1 MRVVACDSHARGLT
15 LRRVNN
21 PAHHLD
27 QPVLSLARKDFTRL
41 PGEATVGAAL
51 DQIREKGIGEK
62 IIYFYV
68 IDADERLIGVLPTRR
83 LLTGKLDQRISDL
96 MISRVVAIPQTA
108 TVMDACELFLIHKY
122 LAFPV
127 IDEQRRL
134 VGVVDVSLFTEE
146 VLDISEKERMDDVF
160 QTIGFH
166 VAQVQSA
173 SPVTSFRHRFPWLLA
188 TIGSGT
194 ACALLAGLYET
205 TLAQSLVIAFFMAL
219 VLGLGESVSVQSL
232 TVTVQALHAQPI
244 TLNWFLRA
252 ARKELATAAM
262 LGAASGL
269 IVALIVW
276 FWRHDAKAAVV
287 VGFSLLL
294 AICMACL
301 IGLSVPSLL
310 HRLKLDPKIAAGPIA
325 LALADIATLL
335 FYFNLARWLLK

>member
-1 MRVVACDSHARGLT
+1 MNA
-15 LRRVNN
+15 
-21 PAHHLD
+21 PKHHLD
-27 QPVLSLARKDFTRL
+27 QPVLSLARKDFTSL
-41 PGEATVGAAL
+41 SGDATVAEAL
-51 DQIREKGIGEK
+51 RQIREKGIGEK

-68 IDADERLIGVLPTRR
+68 IDRDERLVGVLPTRR
-83 LLTGKLDQRISDL
+83 LLTGKLDQRISEL
-96 MISRVVAIPQTA
+96 MIARVVAIPHTA

-146 VLDISEKERMDDVF
+146 VLDISERERMDDVF

-166 VAQVQSA
+166 VASVQSA
-173 SPVTSFRHRFPWLLA
+173 SPLTSFRHRFPWLLA

-194 ACALLAGLYET
+194 ACAVLAGFYET
-205 TLAQSLVIAFFMAL
+205 TLAQSIVIAFFMAL

-232 TVTVQALHAQPI
+232 TVTLQALHAQPI

-252 ARKELATAAM
+252 ARKELATASM
-262 LGAASGL
+262 LGAASGA
-269 IVALIVW
+269 IVGLIVW
-276 FWRHDAKAAVV
+276 IWRHDGTAALV

-301 IGLSVPSLL
+301 IGLAIPSVL

-325 LALADIATLL
+325 LALADVSTLL
-335 FYFNLARWLLK
+335 FYFNLARWMLS